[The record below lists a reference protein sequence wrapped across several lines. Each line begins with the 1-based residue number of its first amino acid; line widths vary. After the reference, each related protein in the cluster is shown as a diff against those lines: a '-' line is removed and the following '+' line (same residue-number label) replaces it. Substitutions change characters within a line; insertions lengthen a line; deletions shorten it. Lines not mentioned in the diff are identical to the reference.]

1 MPLRDHFHPPVG
13 HQLPWESLHSGW
25 IARLAER
32 LNELLPEGYVALD
45 TVRVGGRLEID
56 VGTFEGEQ
64 PSPPPGANG
73 PAGGVA
79 VAPVVYRPPPAVGSF
94 PVNFPDV
101 AEVRVFTDRGG
112 RQLVGAVELVS
123 PGNKDRGGKLE
134 GFVAKCVGYLT
145 GGASLVVVDVVTDRR
160 GVVHND
166 ILRELG
172 APAELEPADD
182 RTLYA
187 TAYRPVMSSPR

>member
-1 MPLRDHFHPPVG
+1 M
-13 HQLPWESLHSGW
+13 
-25 IARLAER
+25 
-32 LNELLPEGYVALD
+32 
-45 TVRVGGRLEID
+45 
-56 VGTFEGEQ
+56 
-64 PSPPPGANG
+64 
-73 PAGGVA
+73 
-79 VAPVVYRPPPAVGSF
+79 
-94 PVNFPDV
+94 
-101 AEVRVFTDRGG
+101 FTDRGG

-187 TAYRPVMSSPR
+187 TAYRPVVRGERSEVEVWHAGLAVGDPLPTMPLRLVADDFVPVELEQTYTDTCRRRRLI